1 MEGKSFAKLAK
12 DCHLLDKKL
21 TAPDVDLIFTKVK
34 AVKTDRKIG
43 FKEFV
48 EAIAQ
53 IAEKKKVPKEE
64 LGYFIGTSN
73 NGPILKATKVEQVR
87 LHDDKTTYTGVY
99 ANGGPTN
106 VDPMPSL
113 ANCFSA

>member
-12 DCHLLDKKL
+12 DCNLIDKRL
-21 TAPDVDLIFTKVK
+21 TPADVDLIYAKIKVN
-34 AVKTDRKIG
+34 KTERKIG
-43 FKEFV
+43 FSEFIDGISLM
-48 EAIAQ
+48 AS
-53 IAEKKKVPKEE
+53 KKGVPKEE
-64 LGYFIGTSN
+64 LAYFIATSN
-73 NGPILKATKVEQVR
+73 HGPILKATKVDQVR

-113 ANCFSA
+113 